1 MKKTQ
6 SYQFMVALFAMA
18 GLLFTGVAQAQTNI
32 KIAVVNPAELVQKAP
47 QAEAARHRL
56 EKEFSARRQKLQDM
70 KNEINKEEKKLNRD
84 SSAMSSDEL
93 QQKQDQLQNKQRRF
107 QQLQQNYNQDV
118 HQHEQQ
124 EFDKLRKA
132 IYNVIVK
139 VAKQKGY
146 DLVLSD
152 GIVYATN
159 RIDLTNEVLKRLRAE
174 AKSKSGK

>member
-6 SYQFMVALFAMA
+6 GLQFMAALVALA
-18 GLLFTGVAQAQTNI
+18 GLLFAGVAQAQSDI

-56 EKEFSARRQKLQDM
+56 EKEFSARRQRLQDM
-70 KNEINKEEKKLNRD
+70 KNEIDKEAKKLNRD

-93 QQKQDQLQNKQRRF
+93 QQKQDALHDKQRHF

-118 HQHEQQ
+118 HQREQE
-124 EFDKLRKA
+124 EFDKLRKS

-159 RIDLTNEVLKRLRAE
+159 RIDLTSQVLKRLRAQ
-174 AKSKSGK
+174 AKSGK